1 MIDQKRWHRGFV
13 PVPFSFSKRFCCRY
27 QFGIGSKR
35 HWARCADHRSPRI
48 VARGFMRFRTLCRLL
63 ALVPVGFGLAPLGQA
78 LGAAAELGVRHRIDV
93 MVSAEPDAPV
103 LSRLKGAKGELSFT
117 VRLSANSK
125 ESKFFGM
132 LRPSFPDIVVPD
144 GAGKPLVQ
152 QTKLWEEEVC
162 HQRRGLPKVT
172 VTQLGG
178 HFGEGEGRI
187 EISAINRHIGV
198 LVPPDELTP
207 GIKLDQGSD
216 SFGLFYAFRAQTRN
230 SRLNVDLKI
239 YPIDCFL

>member
-1 MIDQKRWHRGFV
+1 
-13 PVPFSFSKRFCCRY
+13 
-27 QFGIGSKR
+27 
-35 HWARCADHRSPRI
+35 
-48 VARGFMRFRTLCRLL
+48 MRFPTFCRLQT
-63 ALVPVGFGLAPLGQA
+63 LVAVAIGLAPAGTA

-93 MVSAEPDAPV
+93 MVSAEPDAPI

-144 GAGKPLVQ
+144 SPGKPLVP
-152 QTKLWEEEVC
+152 QTKLWEEDVC

-178 HFGEGEGRI
+178 NFAESEGRI
-187 EISAINRHIGV
+187 EISAINRHIGL

-207 GIKLDQGSD
+207 GIKLDPGSD
-216 SFGLFYAFRAQTRN
+216 SFGLFYAYRAQTRN

>member
-1 MIDQKRWHRGFV
+1 
-13 PVPFSFSKRFCCRY
+13 
-27 QFGIGSKR
+27 
-35 HWARCADHRSPRI
+35 
-48 VARGFMRFRTLCRLL
+48 MRFRIVCRLPVLVLL
-63 ALVPVGFGLAPLGQA
+63 AAGFAPAGTA
-78 LGAAAELGVRHRIDV
+78 FGAVAELGVRHRIDV
-93 MVSAEPDAPV
+93 AVTAEPDAPIF
-103 LSRLKGAKGELSFT
+103 SRLKGAKGELSFT

-132 LRPSFPDIVVPD
+132 LRPSFPDITVSD

-152 QTKLWEEEVC
+152 QTKLWEEDVC

-172 VTQLGG
+172 VTQLRG
-178 HFGEGEGRI
+178 HFGEGEGRV

>member
-1 MIDQKRWHRGFV
+1 
-13 PVPFSFSKRFCCRY
+13 
-27 QFGIGSKR
+27 
-35 HWARCADHRSPRI
+35 
-48 VARGFMRFRTLCRLL
+48 MRFRTFTSLL
-63 ALVPVGFGLAPLGQA
+63 ALIPIAAGLAPCGKA
-78 LGAAAELGVRHRIDV
+78 FGAAGELGIRHRIDV
-93 MVSAEPDAPV
+93 MVSAEPDAPIFQY
-103 LSRLKGAKGELSFT
+103 LKGAKGQLTFT

-132 LRPSFPDIVVPD
+132 LHPSFPDITVPD
-144 GAGKPLVQ
+144 GAAKPLVQ
-152 QTKLWEEEVC
+152 QTKLWEEQVC

-172 VTQLGG
+172 VTQLSG

-187 EISAINRHIGV
+187 EVNAIIRHIGL

-216 SFGLFYAFRAQTRN
+216 DLGLFYAFRAQTRN

-239 YPIDCFL
+239 YPIDCFF

>member
-1 MIDQKRWHRGFV
+1 
-13 PVPFSFSKRFCCRY
+13 
-27 QFGIGSKR
+27 
-35 HWARCADHRSPRI
+35 
-48 VARGFMRFRTLCRLL
+48 MRFRAFWRLL
-63 ALVPVGFGLAPLGQA
+63 ALVPFTVALAPGGTA
-78 LGAAAELGVRHRIDV
+78 LGATAELGVRHRIDV
-93 MVSAEPDAPV
+93 TISAEPDAPI

-132 LRPSFPDIVVPD
+132 LRPSFPDIFVPD
-144 GAGKPLVQ
+144 GAGKALVQ

-172 VTQLGG
+172 VTQLSG
-178 HFGEGEGRI
+178 HFADGEGRI

-207 GIKLDQGSD
+207 GIKLDPGSD
-216 SFGLFYAFRAQTRN
+216 SFGVFYAFRAQTRN

>member
-1 MIDQKRWHRGFV
+1 
-13 PVPFSFSKRFCCRY
+13 
-27 QFGIGSKR
+27 
-35 HWARCADHRSPRI
+35 
-48 VARGFMRFRTLCRLL
+48 MRFRAFTRFL
-63 ALVPVGFGLAPLGQA
+63 ALVPIALELVPLGRA
-78 LGAAAELGVRHRIDV
+78 FGASGELGVRHRIDV
-93 MVSAEPDAPV
+93 VVSAEPDAPIFQH
-103 LSRLKGAKGELSFT
+103 LKGAKGELSFA

-132 LRPSFPDIVVPD
+132 LHPSFPDITVPD
-144 GAGKPLVQ
+144 GSGKPLVQ

-172 VTQLGG
+172 VTQLSG

-187 EISAINRHIGV
+187 EISAINRHIGL

-216 SFGLFYAFRAQTRN
+216 DLGVFYAFRAQTRN

>member
-1 MIDQKRWHRGFV
+1 
-13 PVPFSFSKRFCCRY
+13 
-27 QFGIGSKR
+27 
-35 HWARCADHRSPRI
+35 
-48 VARGFMRFRTLCRLL
+48 MRFRTFGRLP
-63 ALVPVGFGLAPLGQA
+63 AVVAVAFGFAPVGNAI
-78 LGAAAELGVRHRIDV
+78 GAAGELGVRHRIDV
-93 MVSAEPDAPV
+93 MVSAEPDAPI
-103 LSRLKGAKGELSFT
+103 LSRLRGAKGELSFT
-117 VRLSANSK
+117 IRLSANSK

-152 QTKLWEEEVC
+152 QTKLWDEEVC

-178 HFGEGEGRI
+178 HFAEGERRI
-187 EISAINRHIGV
+187 EISAVNRHIGV

-207 GIKLDQGSD
+207 GIKLDPGSD
-216 SFGLFYAFRAQTRN
+216 SFGVFYAFRAQTRN

>member
-1 MIDQKRWHRGFV
+1 MFSAMDQGTTEQGAPVIGQPAVLRGL
-13 PVPFSFSKRFCCRY
+13 
-27 QFGIGSKR
+27 
-35 HWARCADHRSPRI
+35 
-48 VARGFMRFRTLCRLL
+48 MRFRRQAVWRFLASVLGGAMLL
-63 ALVPVGFGLAPLGQA
+63 GEATGQA
-78 LGAAAELGVRHRIDV
+78 QQLGVRHRIDV
-93 MVSAEPDAPV
+93 VVSAEPDAPIWQHM
-103 LSRLKGAKGELSFT
+103 RGAKGELSFR

-132 LRPSFPDIVVPD
+132 LHPSFPDIVLPD
-144 GAGKPLVQ
+144 GASKPLVQ
-152 QTKLWEEEVC
+152 PTKLWEEQVC

-172 VTQLGG
+172 VTQLSG

-187 EISAINRHIGV
+187 EISGINRHIGL

-216 SFGLFYAFRAQTRN
+216 DLGLFYGFRAQTRI

>member
-1 MIDQKRWHRGFV
+1 
-13 PVPFSFSKRFCCRY
+13 
-27 QFGIGSKR
+27 
-35 HWARCADHRSPRI
+35 
-48 VARGFMRFRTLCRLL
+48 MRFRRRAFWCFLTLIIGGPVLL
-63 ALVPVGFGLAPLGQA
+63 EQ
-78 LGAAAELGVRHRIDV
+78 AAAAAGKFGVRHRIDV
-93 MVSAEPDAPV
+93 VVSAEPDAPIFQ
-103 LSRLKGAKGELSFT
+103 RLRGAKGEVSFT

-125 ESKFFGM
+125 ESRFFGM
-132 LRPSFPDIVVPD
+132 LHPSFSDIVVPE
-144 GAGKPLVQ
+144 GAGKPLVP

-172 VTQLGG
+172 VTRLAG
-178 HFGEGEGRI
+178 HFGEEGGRI
-187 EISAINRHIGV
+187 EISGINRHIGN

-216 SFGLFYAFRAQTRN
+216 NLGLFYGFRAQTRI